1 MLKLITRRLAWSVP
15 LALAA
20 SAASFLLVGMLPG
33 DAARSL
39 LGQNATEQQLAEV
52 RQELGLDQPLVVQN
66 WNWLINALQGDQRTS
81 LINKASVVEQL
92 NDRLGASLSLII
104 GATLVSAIIGVAL
117 GVRGALRGPVGKIV
131 DSVSVLGLAVPD
143 FWLGLVLVLVFA
155 VQLALFP
162 PTGYVSPD
170 LDTAAWFNSLVLPVI
185 TLAVP
190 ATAIVAKQ
198 ARDAVATALN
208 RPFTRTLRAA
218 GVPERSVVYR
228 HALKNAAV
236 PILTVIGLVFVGALS
251 GTIAVETIFAIP
263 GLGRTAVEATSAR
276 DFPLIQ
282 GVVVYFTLI
291 VIAVNLLVD
300 LAYGYFNPRIRLS

>member
-52 RQELGLDQPLVVQN
+52 RHDMGLDQPLWLQYG
-66 WNWLINALQGDQRTS
+66 NWLFHAFQGDLGTS
-81 LINKASVVEQL
+81 LVNKASVVEQL
-92 NDRLGASLSLII
+92 NERLGASLSLIV
-104 GATLVSAIIGVAL
+104 GATVLSAIIGVAL
-117 GVRGALRGPVGKIV
+117 GVRGALRGPAGKVI
-131 DSVSVLGLAVPD
+131 DSISVLGLAVPD

-170 LDTAAWFNSLVLPVI
+170 MDLGAWLNSLVLPVV

-190 ATAIVAKQ
+190 ATAVVAKQ
-198 ARDAVATALN
+198 ARDAIGTALS
-208 RPFTRTLRAA
+208 RPYTRTLRAA
-218 GVPERSVVYR
+218 GVPERSILYR
-228 HALKNAAV
+228 HALKNAAI
-236 PILTVIGLVFVGALS
+236 PILTVVGLVFVGALS
-251 GTIAVETIFAIP
+251 GTVAVEFIFAIP
-263 GLGRTAVEATSAR
+263 GLGRTAVEATSAH